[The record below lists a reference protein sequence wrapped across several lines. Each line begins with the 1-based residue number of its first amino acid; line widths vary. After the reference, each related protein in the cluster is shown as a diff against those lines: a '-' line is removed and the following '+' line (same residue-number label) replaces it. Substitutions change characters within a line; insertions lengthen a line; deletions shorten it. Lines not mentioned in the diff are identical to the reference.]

1 MWLYLIIFF
10 IPVCAYMAGKAE
22 NRSKAFLVCYMG
34 ALALFV
40 GFGDMLGG
48 YDRYIYGEVFESIAG
63 GVSNGFNARNAPA
76 LTYFEPGYTAFNYA
90 IGCIT
95 ANRYIYILIVTLLIY
110 FCMYK
115 AFAKNLPNYPLGII
129 LFLGMVFFFTFTY
142 LRQVLA
148 FSVAWLGVTYLIEKK
163 LWKFFLIVL
172 LVAFLHKSGIVFAGL
187 VFMPMKKLKPAL
199 VVAIL
204 LVCAAIGLSGVTGAL
219 YDAFSNVSYDVNMGN
234 YNADSGAR
242 VAYLLE
248 VIFFVWIILA
258 NYKKIEENRRN
269 IIFLNMAWC
278 FCALLLLF
286 IRSSDGGRVAWF
298 FTLGIISTVTL
309 ICTTADNHRRVKNGF
324 GMLMIVV
331 MLALYIRVY
340 NSWQVY
346 NNLYPYKTFLTDG
359 HRYPDYSWERYEY
372 DHRYDRDKFHTP
384 AFRLPK

>member
-1 MWLYLIIFF
+1 
-10 IPVCAYMAGKAE
+10 
-22 NRSKAFLVCYMG
+22 
-34 ALALFV
+34 
-40 GFGDMLGG
+40 
-48 YDRYIYGEVFESIAG
+48 
-63 GVSNGFNARNAPA
+63 
-76 LTYFEPGYTAFNYA
+76 
-90 IGCIT
+90 
-95 ANRYIYILIVTLLIY
+95 
-110 FCMYK
+110 MYK

-163 LWKFFLIVL
+163 FWKFFLIVL
-172 LVAFLHKSGIVFAGL
+172 LVAFLHKSGIVFAAL
-187 VFMPMKKLKPAL
+187 CFMPMKKLKPAL
-199 VVAIL
+199 VVIVL

-248 VIFFVWIILA
+248 VIFFVWLILA

-298 FTLGIISTVTL
+298 FTLGIIYTVTL

-324 GMLMIVV
+324 GMLIIAV

-372 DHRYDRDKFHTP
+372 DHRYDQDKFHRP